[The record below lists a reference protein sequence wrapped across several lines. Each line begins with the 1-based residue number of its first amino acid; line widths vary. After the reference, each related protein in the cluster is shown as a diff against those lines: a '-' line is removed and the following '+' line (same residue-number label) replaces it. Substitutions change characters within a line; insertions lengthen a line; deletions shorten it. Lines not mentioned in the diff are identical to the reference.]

1 MPEKKYSMWSL
12 KWDEFQKI
20 LRDPILL
27 STIILVAI
35 ALVIF
40 IVWPLY
46 DVLKESFVND
56 SGGLTLEYYREALSH
71 QENIDVLFNTVFL
84 GLFVSFF
91 STAIGFI
98 FAYVDAYL
106 KIPFKKFRYR

>member
-1 MPEKKYSMWSL
+1 MWSL
-12 KWDEFQKI
+12 KWDEFHKI

-35 ALVIF
+35 SLLIF

-46 DVLKESFVND
+46 DVLKESFLD
-56 SGGLTLEYYREALSH
+56 GKGSLTLEYYFEALSH
-71 QENIDVLFNTVFL
+71 QENIDVLINTVVL

-91 STAIGFI
+91 PQPSALSSHTST
-98 FAYVDAYL
+98 
-106 KIPFKKFRYR
+106 PT